1 MNMNRI
7 GIWNGKKWESKPNKG
22 RKSEEIKLNVKK
34 MKRNEP
40 E

>member
-1 MNMNRI
+1 MNRI
-7 GIWNGKKWESKPNKG
+7 GIGKGKKWESKSNKG